1 MLSPEFVACIIGLVI
16 GVLVGYKLVFYPL
29 ATEERKDGGE
39 S

>member
-1 MLSPEFVACIIGLVI
+1 MLSPEFVAGTMGLVI
-16 GVLVGYKLVFYPL
+16 GVLVGYKQVFYLL